1 MKPPAANTA
10 SRPFAA
16 FCGYLLVGC
25 VQEAIAANPEAL
37 VTATISERMWLLLL
51 YSRSPSREGSRGKRQ
66 RPTSPAMMGL
76 GGIGA
81 RR

>member
-16 FCGYLLVGC
+16 FCGCLLVGG

-51 YSRSPSREGSRGKRQ
+51 YSRSPSREALAPGQGRVASAKDRHLLR
-66 RPTSPAMMGL
+66 
-76 GGIGA
+76 
-81 RR
+81 